1 MGIKENLYYW
11 EESLKN
17 PEPLI
22 DPLYISDEIIVE
34 DKNLINKIWQLRDLI
49 VCYCVL
55 KEKDKLDESL
65 IEDIYNILTSTD
77 KIQYTEFVAFWKV
90 LDMSYSIFKSM
101 PDEVRKETLKHL
113 LDSYC
118 EKRRKLYDKLGY
130 TDIVAQALYDSGAS
144 RKKGIGGINKVIR
157 LLEECIG
164 KEVSR
169 VGNLEDLRKNLVAYF
184 LPDQGDEVLFNEFCK
199 VMEIKYEFGQKHQGK
214 KPDLV
219 VKISERYIV
228 IEAKHIKESGGAQDK
243 QVAEL
248 IDFIKQQERKE
259 YVHYLSFMDGLYFN
273 KFIESVGKKVKKQR
287 KDIEVALKRN
297 KKNFFVNTAGLRSLI
312 KDIISTL

>member
-130 TDIVAQALYDSGAS
+130 TDIVA
-144 RKKGIGGINKVIR
+144 
-157 LLEECIG
+157 
-164 KEVSR
+164 
-169 VGNLEDLRKNLVAYF
+169 
-184 LPDQGDEVLFNEFCK
+184 
-199 VMEIKYEFGQKHQGK
+199 
-214 KPDLV
+214 
-219 VKISERYIV
+219 
-228 IEAKHIKESGGAQDK
+228 
-243 QVAEL
+243 
-248 IDFIKQQERKE
+248 
-259 YVHYLSFMDGLYFN
+259 
-273 KFIESVGKKVKKQR
+273 
-287 KDIEVALKRN
+287 
-297 KKNFFVNTAGLRSLI
+297 
-312 KDIISTL
+312 